1 MQISHVKLTS
11 TTLQNLV
18 ANKEKIVQLFEAGD
32 IGGARKRMRTAQYPD
47 GGAVQVEEGERP
59 KHADLIVEAKN
70 SRSSCHL
77 NL

>member
-47 GGAVQVEEGERP
+47 GGAVQVKEGWSEKLQVFLP
-59 KHADLIVEAKN
+59 SKLITDN
-70 SRSSCHL
+70 T
-77 NL
+77 NI